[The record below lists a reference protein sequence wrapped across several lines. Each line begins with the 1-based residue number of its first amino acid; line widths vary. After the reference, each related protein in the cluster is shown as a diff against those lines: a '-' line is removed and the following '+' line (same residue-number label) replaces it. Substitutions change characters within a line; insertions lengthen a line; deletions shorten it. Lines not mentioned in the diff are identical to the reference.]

1 MIPNFLQYVE
11 LRLLE
16 NELGPASGDSMQ
28 DRRRAMLGKID
39 KALGKEEPTS
49 APVEDP
55 IAKARATIERIKAR
69 MGQATSGGSVPP
81 RSTEAPAP
89 VPPSAPARKVGA
101 MPAMM
106 SQSKKADEPVSPET
120 TGLTSAKYLGMKP
133 PEDFHADQGF
143 GGLGA
148 EVMGGKVSPSEE
160 QQLVSW
166 GKQNGRRPQDHPSVL
181 HISAM
186 KQIRPEFVA
195 NYKYLW
201 SRKPE
206 PNGTFYYTKN
216 WNGSV

>member
-16 NELGPASGDSMQ
+16 NELGPASGDSLQ

-39 KALGKEEPTS
+39 KALGREEPA
-49 APVEDP
+49 APAEDP

-69 MGQATSGGSVPP
+69 MGQATAGGAVPP
-81 RSTEAPAP
+81 RSTESPAP
-89 VPPSAPARKVGA
+89 VPPAAAPARKVGA
-101 MPAMM
+101 MPAM
-106 SQSKKADEPVSPET
+106 SQPKAEVPVSPET

-133 PEDFHADQGF
+133 PEEFHADQGF
-143 GGLGA
+143 GGLGT
-148 EVMGGKVSPSEE
+148 EVMGGKISPNEE
-160 QQLVSW
+160 RQLVDW
-166 GKQNGRRPQDHPSVL
+166 GRQNGRRPQDHPSVL

-186 KQIRPEFVA
+186 KQVRPEFVA

-201 SRKPE
+201 SKKPE